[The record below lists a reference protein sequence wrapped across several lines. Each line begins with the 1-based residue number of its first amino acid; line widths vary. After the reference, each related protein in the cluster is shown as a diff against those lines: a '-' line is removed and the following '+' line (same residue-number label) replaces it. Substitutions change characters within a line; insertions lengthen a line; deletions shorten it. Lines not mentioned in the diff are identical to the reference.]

1 MRLLPR
7 RCVYTGGKSNVY
19 KVCSLYSDISYTT
32 KNVGSLVGK
41 TPLYFYKSFFLFS
54 FLVLCLALTFKK
66 VRQTFLSPSNSE
78 VPELSKIARDILG

>member
-1 MRLLPR
+1 MFI
-7 RCVYTGGKSNVY
+7 KSVHY
-19 KVCSLYSDISYTT
+19 ILTFHIPQRMWEAWWGRPHYIFISL
-32 KNVGSLVGK
+32 
-41 TPLYFYKSFFLFS
+41 FFLFS